1 MKVVDRRST
10 VIDYRPRDHRLGLR
24 IWKDR
29 CQIIAPL
36 GSEWT
41 GVGPQLQL
49 PLDVP
54 QSVEDFLAA
63 EGDSKAVSVAAFRYE
78 LVEPGSDLFEVL
90 KKEKSFEKAIEAA

>member
-10 VIDYRPRDHRLGLR
+10 VIDYRPPDHRLGLR
-24 IWKDR
+24 VWKDR
-29 CQIIAPL
+29 CQIIAPF

-49 PLDVP
+49 PLEVP
-54 QSVEDFLAA
+54 RSVEEFLTD
-63 EGDSKAVSVAAFRYE
+63 EGDSNAVSATAFRYE

-90 KKEKSFEKAIEAA
+90 KKEKPFEKAIEVA